1 MKARTEKKLSQADLA
16 NKIRTNKAVIRDYE
30 SGKAIPDNSVIAKME
45 RALGTKL
52 PRPPKKK

>member
-1 MKARTEKKLSQADLA
+1 MKARQEKKMSQADLA
-16 NKIRTNKAVIRDYE
+16 NKIRTSKAVVRDYE
-30 SGKAIPDNSVIAKME
+30 SGKAIPDNSLIAKME